1 MGMIKLI
8 IFDLDGTLVDSSVDL
23 TNALNY
29 AIAPYDIE
37 RLTVQNT
44 ISLVGE
50 GITRLIEKLLGPAKI
65 DIRQHVMDRFMDYYS
80 AHLVDFTRPYAGV
93 PETLSALHIY
103 NKAVISNKRESLSKK
118 VLQELGLSQHFD
130 AVLGS
135 DSVGEKK
142 PSPKPL
148 LRVMEMLSCCARET
162 VIVGDSM
169 YDIAA
174 GKAAGIRTIAV
185 SYGYR
190 DAVLLQ
196 EADRIIAHIAELPQA
211 LEQVG
216 GHGNN
221 A

>member
-1 MGMIKLI
+1 MIRLI

-37 RLTVQNT
+37 QLTVQNT

-50 GITRLIEKLLGPAKI
+50 GITRLIEKLLGPEKSQV
-65 DIRQHVMDRFMDYYS
+65 RQHVMDRFMDYYS
-80 AHLVDFTRPYAGV
+80 AHLVDFTKPYAGV
-93 PETLSALHIY
+93 PETLAALY
-103 NKAVISNKRESLSKK
+103 PYTKAVISNKRESLSKK
-118 VLQELGLSQHFD
+118 VLQELGLSQYFG

-135 DSVGEKK
+135 DSTDEKK

-148 LRVMEMLSCCARET
+148 LKVMDMFSCSAGET
-162 VIVGDSM
+162 VIVGDSA

-174 GKAAGIRTIAV
+174 GKAAGISTIAV

-190 DAVLLQ
+190 DASLLQ
-196 EADRIIAHIAELPQA
+196 EADRIIDHIAELPQV

-216 GHGNN
+216 GNGNN

>member
-1 MGMIKLI
+1 MDMIALI

-37 RLTVQNT
+37 QLTVQNT

-50 GITRLIEKLLGPAKI
+50 GITRLIEKLLGPEKSQV
-65 DIRQHVMDRFMDYYS
+65 RQHVMDRFMDYYS
-80 AHLVDFTRPYAGV
+80 AHLVDFTKPYAGV
-93 PETLSALHIY
+93 PETLAALY
-103 NKAVISNKRESLSKK
+103 PYTKAVISNKRESLSKK
-118 VLQELGLSQHFD
+118 VLQELGLSQYFG

-135 DSVGEKK
+135 DSTDEKK

-148 LRVMEMLSCCARET
+148 LKVMDMFSCSAGET
-162 VIVGDSM
+162 VIVGDST

-174 GKAAGIRTIAV
+174 GKAAGISTIAV

-190 DAVLLQ
+190 DASLLQ
-196 EADRIIAHIAELPQA
+196 EADRIIDHIAELPQV

-216 GHGNN
+216 GNGNN